1 MGTKIS
7 QWSLQVAMSY
17 AIRYANPADAA
28 LLHNIIRAAFAEYDG
43 VLAVPPGALGET
55 LQEVEQA
62 IARGTALLAY
72 DGGHAVGT
80 VRYEVRPGYL
90 YVGRLA
96 VLPSHRGR
104 GVGAALMSYVERLA
118 PGLGRT
124 TIHLGTRLSM
134 PGNLA
139 FYERLGYR
147 VDSTEP
153 HPRGNDTN
161 VWFEKEL
168 KLDNS

>member
-1 MGTKIS
+1 MRIEVLT
-7 QWSLQVAMSY
+7 AMSY
-17 AIRYANPADAA
+17 AIRCANPEDAA

-43 VLAVPPGALGET
+43 VLAVPPGALTET
-55 LQEVEQA
+55 LQEVERA

-72 DGGHAVGT
+72 DAEQAVGT
-80 VRYEVRPGYL
+80 VRYEVRPSYL

-104 GVGAALMSYVERLA
+104 RVGAALMAYVERLA
-118 PGLGRT
+118 PELGRT

-147 VDSTEP
+147 IVSREP